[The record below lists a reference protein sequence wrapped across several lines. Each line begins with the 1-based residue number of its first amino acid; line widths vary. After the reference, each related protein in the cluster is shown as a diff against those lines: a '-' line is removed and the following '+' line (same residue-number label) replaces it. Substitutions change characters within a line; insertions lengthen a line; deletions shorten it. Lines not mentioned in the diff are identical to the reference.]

1 MKLYKIT
8 HEILNMKF
16 KGRLSFSVFQINFS
30 LFTQC
35 QQACQV
41 QTDGEG
47 CDQQQQTAVVEIRMM
62 VTMVTR
68 LHLSTNIGHY
78 DSVSFGLITH

>member
-41 QTDGEG
+41 QTDGAG
-47 CDQQQQTAVVEIRMM
+47 NQQQQTAVVEIRM
-62 VTMVTR
+62 VRMVTR
-68 LHLSTNIGHY
+68 LHLSTDIGHY